1 MVLMSPARTP
11 GRRPEEAPTQLLR
24 VAPGNRAPGCGL
36 SLWVLQGLSRSRTGP
51 SGPSR
56 DSHPSPSLNHRVN
69 RGPRRRPCL
78 PNSRPQR
85 WTLRSHSGGTQEEGR
100 AAEGLCPLL
109 IREVSWA
116 PTRGGRVSRP
126 DCSPAPLP
134 TGQAPRSSSSQM
146 LPPAQQENRKAELGS
161 QRQLLSREPSD
172 KHLQGPRR

>member
-36 SLWVLQGLSRSRTGP
+36 CLWVLQGLSRSRTRP

-116 PTRGGRVSRP
+116 PNRGGRVSRP
-126 DCSPAPLP
+126 DCSPALCPQ
-134 TGQAPRSSSSQM
+134 GR
-146 LPPAQQENRKAELGS
+146 PPEAGPPKFCHHLNRKTGK
-161 QRQLLSREPSD
+161 LSWSASD
-172 KHLQGPRR
+172 SLTQSGGLSPRRSRLA